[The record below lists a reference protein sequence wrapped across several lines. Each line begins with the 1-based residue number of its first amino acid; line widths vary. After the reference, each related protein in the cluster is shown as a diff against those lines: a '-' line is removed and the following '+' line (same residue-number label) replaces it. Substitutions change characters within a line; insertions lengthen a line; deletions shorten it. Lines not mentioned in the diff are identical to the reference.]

1 MRTAGMLLGLVMAL
15 AIGYFVYKAE
25 LTPGTAVDTTPRQQI
40 DVVGV
45 KNDLL
50 SIAQSE
56 RLYLAT
62 NGSYATLD
70 QLQQDGSLTF
80 SGTNRRGYNFVAE
93 VQDAEHFKITAT
105 PVDPSKASWPKLS
118 IDETMQ
124 IAQW

>member
-1 MRTAGMLLGLVMAL
+1 MLLALVMAL
-15 AIGYFVYKAE
+15 AIGYFVYKAQ
-25 LTPGTAVDTTPRQQI
+25 LTGTAVNTTPRQQI

-45 KNDLL
+45 KNDLI

-56 RLYLAT
+56 RLYLAA

-70 QLQQDGSLTF
+70 QLQQDGSLSF
-80 SGTNRRGYNFVAE
+80 PGTKRRGYNFVAE

-105 PVDPSKASWPKLS
+105 PVDPSKPGRPKLS

-124 IAQW
+124 ITQW

>member
-1 MRTAGMLLGLVMAL
+1 MRTAGMLLALVMAL
-15 AIGYFVYKAE
+15 AIGYFVYKAQ
-25 LTPGTAVDTTPRQQI
+25 LTGTAVNTTPRQQI

-45 KNDLL
+45 KNDLI

-56 RLYLAT
+56 RLYLAA

-70 QLQQDGSLTF
+70 QLQQDGSLSF
-80 SGTNRRGYNFVAE
+80 PGTKRRGYNFVAE

-105 PVDPSKASWPKLS
+105 PVDPSKPGRPKLS

-124 IAQW
+124 ITQW

>member
-1 MRTAGMLLGLVMAL
+1 MRTAGMLLALVMAL
-15 AIGYFVYKAE
+15 AIVYFVYKAQ
-25 LTPGTAVDTTPRQQI
+25 LTGTAVNTTPRQQI

-45 KNDLL
+45 KNDLI

-56 RLYLAT
+56 RLYLAA

-70 QLQQDGSLTF
+70 QLQQDGSLSF
-80 SGTNRRGYNFVAE
+80 PGTKRRGYNFVAE

-105 PVDPSKASWPKLS
+105 PVDPSKPGWPKLS

-124 IAQW
+124 ITQW

>member
-15 AIGYFVYKAE
+15 AIGYFVYKAQ
-25 LTPGTAVDTTPRQQI
+25 LTGTAVNTTPRQQI

-45 KNDLL
+45 KNELI

-56 RLYLAT
+56 RLYLAA

-70 QLQQDGSLTF
+70 QLQQDGSLSF
-80 SGTNRRGYNFVAE
+80 PGTKRRGYNFVAE

-105 PVDPSKASWPKLS
+105 PVDPSKPGWPKLS

-124 IAQW
+124 ITQW

>member
-15 AIGYFVYKAE
+15 AIGYFVYKAQ
-25 LTPGTAVDTTPRQQI
+25 LTGTAVNTTPRQQI

-45 KNDLL
+45 KNDLI

-56 RLYLAT
+56 RLYLAA

-70 QLQQDGSLTF
+70 QLQQDGSLSF
-80 SGTNRRGYNFVAE
+80 PGTKRRGYNFVAE

-105 PVDPSKASWPKLS
+105 PVDPSKPGWPKLS

-124 IAQW
+124 ITQW

>member
-1 MRTAGMLLGLVMAL
+1 MRTAGMLLALVMAL
-15 AIGYFVYKAE
+15 AIGYFVYKAQ
-25 LTPGTAVDTTPRQQI
+25 LTGTAVNTTPRQQI

-45 KNDLL
+45 KNDLI

-56 RLYLAT
+56 RLYLAA

-70 QLQQDGSLTF
+70 QLQQDGSLSF
-80 SGTNRRGYNFVAE
+80 PGTKRRGYNFVAE

-105 PVDPSKASWPKLS
+105 PVDPSKPGWPKLS

-124 IAQW
+124 ITQW